1 VPTEPIDELLGIIY
15 VQQQRITQME
25 LEGRD
30 PTNARKALDVFEGH
44 LRNAIIQ
51 REQVSCDLEQQR
63 YPKIKRKAN

>member
-1 VPTEPIDELLGIIY
+1 
-15 VQQQRITQME
+15 ME